1 MSNDLIQF
9 HFENDLQELENQ
21 FPCSNIESIYIN
33 DNNNGNYANGKVNF
47 TSASIVG
54 SVADK
59 QSFWSEAKI
68 IMPYTVQLD
77 TIDCTFSTATAATIT
92 HENSLAV
99 GTKGYH
105 NFVDNFTAKFNGIP
119 LNRNT
124 NFCNM
129 LMNEKVKTMGN
140 EEKLLLSDLINHEF
154 NNENSLN
161 GRRVQLMRVHV
172 ARACHLALTVRS
184 VAK

>member
-9 HFENDLQELENQ
+9 HFENDLQDLENQ

-68 IMPYTVQLD
+68 IMPYTVTLD
-77 TIDCTFSTATAATIT
+77 AVNCTFSTATAATIT
-92 HENSLAV
+92 QENSLAV

-105 NFVDNFTAKFNGIP
+105 NFVDNFTGKFNGIP

-129 LMNEKVKTMGN
+129 LMNEKIKTMGG
-140 EEKLLLSDLINHEF
+140 E
-154 NNENSLN
+154 
-161 GRRVQLMRVHV
+161 
-172 ARACHLALTVRS
+172 
-184 VAK
+184 